1 MIQNLECSKHMII
14 KLPRVLKSSL
24 RPLLPLVGNIIF
36 YFQQMILSR
45 AFFFKKRSITETWL
59 ELDNTGKRLFLY
71 YHRKVYLVYKL
82 RKSYDI
88 FKTFKFIG
96 ANKKVK
102 TINSTEERNVFFI
115 YCTSHE
121 INVNVENIDFW
132 RCQLLIKMF
141 SMKEIHWD

>member
-1 MIQNLECSKHMII
+1 M
-14 KLPRVLKSSL
+14 
-24 RPLLPLVGNIIF
+24 
-36 YFQQMILSR
+36 
-45 AFFFKKRSITETWL
+45 
-59 ELDNTGKRLFLY
+59 FLY

-121 INVNVENIDFW
+121 INVNVENIDF
-132 RCQLLIKMF
+132 
-141 SMKEIHWD
+141 

>member
-45 AFFFKKRSITETWL
+45 AFFLKKRSITETWL